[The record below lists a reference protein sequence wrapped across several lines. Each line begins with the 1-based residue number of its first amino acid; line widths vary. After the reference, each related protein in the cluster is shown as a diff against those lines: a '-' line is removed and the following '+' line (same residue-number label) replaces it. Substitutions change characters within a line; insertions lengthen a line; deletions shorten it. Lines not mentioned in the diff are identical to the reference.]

1 MRRRTSQI
9 AVNLPPMGRKIAV
22 AAASL
27 ALLLP
32 ATASAANCPAGALPG
47 SQPEPR
53 ASGRPIE
60 FGIFPGAQAGA
71 VAGPQQQAK
80 PEDQVRT
87 AAALADLRGGRPF
100 AVHLYLSFTNGP
112 DMPQRVQ
119 EASDLVDRYR
129 AQGLDVEYVLAYRP
143 QARAGASDVAAFAA
157 FARAMVDRLGP
168 RLHALQVTN
177 EVNNSL
183 SPDASDGAYPGADD
197 ALIEGVVA
205 AKDEARS
212 RGLADLEIGF
222 NWMYRQSPQTDHQ
235 FWEYLR
241 DHGGPRFVQALDW
254 VGADVYPGTFFP
266 PAQTS
271 YRDAVVNALDVLREC
286 YMAIPAIPQTVPI
299 HITESGYPTGPGR
312 SYEEQ
317 ERALRDMVGA
327 YADFSGNYNV

>member
-32 ATASAANCPAGALPG
+32 AGASAANCPAGALPG

-53 ASGRPIE
+53 ASGRPIA

-80 PEDQVRT
+80 PEDPVRT

-143 QARAGASDVAAFAA
+143 QDRSGATDAAAFAA
-157 FARAMVDRLGP
+157 FARAMVDQLGP

-177 EVNNSL
+177 
-183 SPDASDGAYPGADD
+183 
-197 ALIEGVVA
+197 
-205 AKDEARS
+205 
-212 RGLADLEIGF
+212 
-222 NWMYRQSPQTDHQ
+222 
-235 FWEYLR
+235 
-241 DHGGPRFVQALDW
+241 
-254 VGADVYPGTFFP
+254 
-266 PAQTS
+266 
-271 YRDAVVNALDVLREC
+271 
-286 YMAIPAIPQTVPI
+286 
-299 HITESGYPTGPGR
+299 
-312 SYEEQ
+312 
-317 ERALRDMVGA
+317 
-327 YADFSGNYNV
+327 